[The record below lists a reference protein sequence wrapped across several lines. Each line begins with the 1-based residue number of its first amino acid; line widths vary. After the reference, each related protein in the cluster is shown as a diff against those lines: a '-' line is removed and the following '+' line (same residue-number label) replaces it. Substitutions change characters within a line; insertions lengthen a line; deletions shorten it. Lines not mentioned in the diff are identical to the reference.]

1 MSEEKKEETKKEKP
15 AWGSVH
21 INDQNR
27 RRKTDALPVS
37 KTMKRLWKAHLAE
50 NKKSRA
56 SLKQFA
62 RSQNDALAKDWFNHK
77 RGSLDKAAKKH
88 RTEARGGTIRATAQ
102 ASKAA
107 RKGKPGGGK

>member
-15 AWGSVH
+15 AWGSIH

-27 RRKTDALPVS
+27 RRKTDTPPVS
-37 KTMKRLWKAHLAE
+37 KTIKRLWKTHLVE

-62 RSQNDALAKDWFNHK
+62 RSLNDTLAKDWLNHK
-77 RGSLDKAAKKH
+77 RGSLEKTDKKK
-88 RTEARGGTIRATAQ
+88 RLELRGATIRATAQ

-107 RKGKPGGGK
+107 RKGKPGGK